1 MKKSAL
7 ALAFTFLLPV
17 TTDAKTFSSKVYYWP
32 ILSVVDGDTISV
44 DGSKDFALPIKVRVQ
59 DVDTPEKGSLAKC
72 QGEKNLA
79 NRATQFT
86 LMKIQEAKKRGYQV
100 SFENIGWDKYGG
112 RVVADVYL
120 GGDSLADL
128 LIREGLGK
136 KYTGSG
142 PKPSWCL

>member
-17 TTDAKTFSSKVYYWP
+17 TTDAKTVSSKVYYWP

-100 SFENIGWDKYGG
+100 TFENIRWDKYGG

-136 KYTGSG
+136 KYTGKG